1 MKKKTIQKVVLA
13 YSGGLDTSII
23 IPWLKENY
31 NNCEVIAVS
40 ANVGQGTE
48 LDGLEA
54 KAMQSGASKLYIEDL
69 RKEFIEEYIYPTL
82 QAGAI
87 YENKYLLGTSFAR
100 PVIAKRL
107 VEIAK
112 KEGADAIC
120 HGCTGK
126 GNDQVR
132 FELAIKAFA
141 PEMHIIA
148 PWRIWDIKSRD
159 QAIDYAEAHH
169 IPLKITR
176 ETNYSKDKNLWHL
189 SHEGMDLENPANEPK
204 YESILEMGVSPEK
217 APDKATYI
225 TLTFE
230 KGIPVALDGK
240 KLNCITLMEKLNDI
254 GGKNGIGIV
263 DVVENRLVGMK
274 SRGIYETSGG
284 TILYAAHEML
294 ESLCL
299 DRDTQHM
306 KQHIAIKFAEI
317 VYNGQWF
324 TPLREALYAFIAKTQ
339 EHVNGNVKLKIYKGN
354 IIPASLTSK
363 DSLYSEEMATFGD
376 DGIYNQQ
383 DAQGF
388 INLYG
393 LPITVKS
400 VLDAKKK

>member
-1 MKKKTIQKVVLA
+1 MVHPL
-13 YSGGLDTSII
+13 SITHFT
-23 IPWLKENY
+23 P
-31 NNCEVIAVS
+31 
-40 ANVGQGTE
+40 
-48 LDGLEA
+48 
-54 KAMQSGASKLYIEDL
+54 
-69 RKEFIEEYIYPTL
+69 
-82 QAGAI
+82 
-87 YENKYLLGTSFAR
+87 
-100 PVIAKRL
+100 
-107 VEIAK
+107 
-112 KEGADAIC
+112 
-120 HGCTGK
+120 
-126 GNDQVR
+126 
-132 FELAIKAFA
+132 
-141 PEMHIIA
+141 
-148 PWRIWDIKSRD
+148 
-159 QAIDYAEAHH
+159 
-169 IPLKITR
+169 
-176 ETNYSKDKNLWHL
+176 
-189 SHEGMDLENPANEPK
+189 
-204 YESILEMGVSPEK
+204 
-217 APDKATYI
+217 PDKATYI

-274 SRGIYETSGG
+274 SRGIYETPGG